1 MSRSL
6 DILVQEMRVITQ
18 LRKVAAVLSWDQE
31 TYMPPNS
38 AKARADQLAL
48 ILSLAHSRFTGAD
61 FRNSLAQLVDLDT
74 GQVDADSLT
83 AEQVRMVEMT
93 WRDWH
98 RAKALPVEFI
108 GKLARLTSEAQGVWQ
123 LAREKNRFDLFA
135 PYLERIFEMKRQ
147 EADHLG
153 FSGEPY
159 DALLDNYEPDVTTA
173 QIIALFDRLRPVLVD
188 IVSRIG
194 SDSGNGRETLLKQTF
209 DEDSQWEFGL
219 QVLRDMGYDM
229 SRGRQDRSAHP
240 FTTDF
245 HPSDVRITT
254 RLSENEL
261 PMGLFSSIHEGGHAL
276 YEQGLNEAHFGTPLC
291 EPISLGIHES
301 QSRLWENYVGRSRAF
316 WIWYFPQLQE
326 RFPDQLSGASLDEFY
341 AAINVVSPSL
351 IRVEADEVTYNLHI
365 MVRFDLERAVLNG
378 ELEVSGLPAAWS
390 EKMQAYLGIRP
401 QRDSEGL
408 LQDIHWSLGALGYF
422 PTYTLGNL
430 YGRQIYVAANS
441 QIHDLEGRIA
451 KGDLKTLREWLR
463 ENIHIIGRSRTAEE
477 LLVSLSGE
485 PLSAEPFIAYLEE
498 KFSQLY
504 PQLKRSQPTMNGK
517 NNGH

>member
-1 MSRSL
+1 MSRPL

-31 TYMPPNS
+31 THMPANS

-48 ILSLAHSRFTGAD
+48 IISLAHSRFTGPE
-61 FRNSLAQLVDLDT
+61 FRSSLGLLVDLKT
-74 GQVDADSLT
+74 GQVDAGSLT
-83 AEQVRMVEMT
+83 ADQVRMVEMT
-93 WRDWH
+93 WRDWR
-98 RAKALPVEFI
+98 RAKALPVDFI

-123 LAREKNRFDLFA
+123 LAREKNRYDLFA

-153 FSGEPY
+153 YSGEPY
-159 DALLDNYEPDVTTA
+159 DALLDNYEPDATAA
-173 QIIALFDRLRPVLVD
+173 QITALFNRLRPVLVD
-188 IVSRIG
+188 MVSRIG
-194 SDSGNGRETLLKQTF
+194 VDSGNGRTALLEQKF
-209 DEDSQWEFGL
+209 DLDQQWEFGL

-254 RLSENEL
+254 RLSETDL

-301 QSRLWENYVGRSRAF
+301 QSRLWENYVARSRAF
-316 WIWYFPQLQE
+316 WSWYFPQLQE
-326 RFPDQLSGASLDEFY
+326 RFPEQLSGASVEDFY

-351 IRVEADEVTYNLHI
+351 IRAEADEVTYNLHI
-365 MVRFDLERAVLNG
+365 MVRFDLERALLNK
-378 ELEVSGLPAAWS
+378 ELEVSALPTAWS
-390 EKMQAYLGIRP
+390 EKMQSYLGIKPRT
-401 QRDSEGL
+401 DSEGL

-430 YGRQIYVAANS
+430 YGRQIYAAADS

-477 LLVSLSGE
+477 LLVSLTGE

-498 KFSQLY
+498 KYSQLY
-504 PQLKRSQPTMNGK
+504 PQLEKNPATMKGT
-517 NNGH
+517 NNGQ